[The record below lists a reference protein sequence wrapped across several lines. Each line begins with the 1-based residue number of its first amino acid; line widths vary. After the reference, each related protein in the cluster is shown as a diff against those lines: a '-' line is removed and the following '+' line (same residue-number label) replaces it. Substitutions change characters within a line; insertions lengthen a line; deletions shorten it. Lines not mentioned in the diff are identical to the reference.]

1 MTRSRWPNQVAGS
14 GALSKALIS
23 SRERYPTRRRSKRF
37 IGIAMTPRIVPN
49 AVGAINPAYWR
60 KERSAAKRA
69 FRLRIVLWRSTSKWS
84 RKALTN
90 VVSISVSSILVGFMA
105 EPQCNDCNVYTRLQ
119 HVHCSRVSN
128 DVGRDVTLLQL
139 RAAGCGCYGSQLEAI
154 CHTCSR
160 HRTAGTIWEERAI
173 AGALILT

>member
-1 MTRSRWPNQVAGS
+1 MRFNA
-14 GALSKALIS
+14 
-23 SRERYPTRRRSKRF
+23 RRLKRF
-37 IGIAMTPRIVPN
+37 EGSLFHGQIRFYVHVRRGGT
-49 AVGAINPAYWR
+49 
-60 KERSAAKRA
+60 
-69 FRLRIVLWRSTSKWS
+69 
-84 RKALTN
+84 
-90 VVSISVSSILVGFMA
+90 FMA

-173 AGALILT
+173 AGTLIRSEEHTSELQSMTNLVCRLLLEKK